1 MSDFLSEQRKDIRIL
16 NSVKNLIEE
25 GKLSSVNN
33 LIEKRADSVLRSTV
47 ENLFQSAVREY
58 VHDNTGGNLSYHGI
72 SSVNDILE
80 PQEFGQNYWGRK
92 IQEEIDRKKS
102 LLVEFEC
109 RHVSTICG

>member
-16 NSVKNLIEE
+16 NSVKNIIDE
-25 GKLSSVNN
+25 GNLSSVSS
-33 LIEKRADSVLRSTV
+33 LIEKRADSILRSKV
-47 ENLFQSAVREY
+47 EDLFHSAVREY
-58 VHDNTGGNLSYHGI
+58 VRDNNGGSLSYHGI
-72 SSVNDILE
+72 SSINDILE
-80 PQEFGQNYWGRK
+80 PQEFGQNYWGKK